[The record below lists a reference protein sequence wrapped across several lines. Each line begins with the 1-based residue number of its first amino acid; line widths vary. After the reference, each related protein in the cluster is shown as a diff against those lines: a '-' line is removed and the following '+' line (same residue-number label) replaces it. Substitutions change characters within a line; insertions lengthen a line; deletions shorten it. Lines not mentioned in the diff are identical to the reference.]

1 MRRWLL
7 VGFVLVTGLVAID
20 QVVAQVRGSRPIVP
34 FSELIAERRAPIM
47 VGLIHSKT
55 GPLAISEQSLIDAEI
70 LALEEI
76 NARGGVA
83 GHLLDWE
90 IADARSN
97 PVTCAEQARRLIDER
112 KASVLVGGWTSECRK
127 AMLAVVEEKQSLLIF
142 PSNFEGIERS
152 PHIIYSG
159 GSANQVFPPAVRWCV
174 DGLKARKF
182 FVVGTEE
189 VFSRCVAEI
198 SKDAVKASACEV
210 VGESYLPM
218 VGGDVD
224 ALVGAI
230 QAAKPDVVLN
240 MLVGDS
246 NVPLYAAMRRA
257 GLSAEKLP
265 VIAFNIAE
273 DELRQ
278 IPPGDVTGHYA
289 AWCYFQSLDRPE
301 SREFVRKFKAKF
313 GQNRPVSDAM
323 VAAYNGVMIWAQA
336 ATEAETGDAKVVL
349 EHFDRQSLNA
359 PEGIVTIDPES
370 RVAWRPCLV
379 GRIRADSQF
388 DIVWSVSKPIHPET
402 YIGTRLKV
410 QWHTFQ
416 DELKAKWGGRW
427 SSSEPIHPN
436 PTPPAR

>member
-1 MRRWLL
+1 MVRRLL
-7 VGFVLVTGLVAID
+7 VGLGLV
-20 QVVAQVRGSRPIVP
+20 VALAVIAFASALAMGVRPLAWVGQ
-34 FSELIAERRAPIM
+34 LIAESRPPIV
-47 VGLIHSKT
+47 VGLIHSQT
-55 GPLAISEQSLIDAEI
+55 GPLAISEKSLLDSEL
-70 LALEEI
+70 LAIEEI
-76 NARGGVA
+76 NIRGGVA
-83 GHLLDWE
+83 GRLLVPE
-90 IADARSN
+90 IADARSD
-97 PVTCAEQARRLIDER
+97 PVAATEQARRLIEEK

-127 AMLAVVEEKQSLLIF
+127 ALLAVVEEKDSLLIF

-152 PHIIYSG
+152 PHIVYSG

-174 DGLKARKF
+174 DALKARKF

-189 VFSRCVAEI
+189 VWSRCVAEI
-198 SKDAVKASACEV
+198 SKDAIRAAACEV

-218 VGGDVD
+218 TGGDVD

-230 QAAKPDVVLN
+230 QAARPDVVLN

-246 NVPLYAAMRRA
+246 NVPFYSAMRRA
-257 GLSAEKLP
+257 GVSAEKLP
-265 VIAFNIAE
+265 VMAFGIAE

-278 IPPGDVTGHYA
+278 FSPGDVTGHYA

-301 SREFVRKFKAKF
+301 SREFVRKFKAKY
-313 GQNRPVSDAM
+313 GENRAVSDAM
-323 VAAYNGVMIWAQA
+323 VAAHNGLMIWAQA
-336 ATEAETGDAKVVL
+336 AHEAESGDPKLVL

-370 RVAWRPCLV
+370 RVAWRPCFV

-402 YIGTRLKV
+402 YVGTRRKT
-410 QWHTFQ
+410 QWHALL
-416 DELKAKWGGRW
+416 DELKAKWGDRW

>member
-1 MRRWLL
+1 MRRWLV
-7 VGFVLVTGLVAID
+7 VGFVLVTALAAID
-20 QVVAQVRGSRPIVP
+20 LVVAQVRGTRPFLS
-34 FSELIAERRAPIM
+34 FSNLIGERQTPIL
-47 VGLIHSKT
+47 VGLIHSTT
-55 GPLAISEQSLIDAEI
+55 GPLAISEKSLIDAEV

-76 NARGGVA
+76 NANGGVA
-83 GHLLDWE
+83 GHLLTWE
-90 IADARSN
+90 IADARSD
-97 PVTCAEQARRLIDER
+97 PATCAEQARRLIDER

-127 AMLAVVEEKQSLLIF
+127 AMLAVVEEKASLLIF

-152 PHIIYSG
+152 PHIVYSG

-174 DGLKARKF
+174 DALKARKF

-189 VFSRCVAEI
+189 VWSRCVAEI

-210 VGESYLPM
+210 VGELYLPL

-230 QAAKPDVVLN
+230 QAARPDVVLN

-246 NVPLYAAMRRA
+246 NVPFYAALRRA

-265 VIAFNIAE
+265 VMGFSVAE

-301 SREFVRKFKAKF
+301 SREFVRKFKAKYD
-313 GQNRPVSDAM
+313 QNRPVSDAM
-323 VAAYNGVMIWAQA
+323 VAAYDGVKIWAQA
-336 ATEAETGDAKVVL
+336 AIEAESGDAKAVL
-349 EHFDRQSLNA
+349 EHFDRQSFNA

-370 RVAWRPCLV
+370 RVAWRPCLI

-402 YIGTRLKV
+402 YVGTRLKV
-410 QWHTFQ
+410 QWHALL